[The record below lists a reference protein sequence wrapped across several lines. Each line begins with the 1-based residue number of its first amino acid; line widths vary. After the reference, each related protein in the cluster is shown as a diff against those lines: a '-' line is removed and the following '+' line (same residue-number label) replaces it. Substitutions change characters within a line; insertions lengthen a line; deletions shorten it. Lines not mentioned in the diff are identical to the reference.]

1 VAQPRIAVTP
11 AGSREYLREA
21 VIAGGG
27 ALAEPSDADALVWTT
42 PDDADGLA
50 ALLDANPGIAWVQ
63 LPFAGIEPLV
73 DVVHAHPER
82 AWTSG
87 KGVYAEPV
95 AEMALALLLAGMR
108 NLGPYAAATAWTGP
122 AGRNLTG
129 AKVAVL
135 GGGGI
140 TEALL
145 PMLAPFGADVTVVRR
160 TPDPL
165 PGATRVLGPERTDTA
180 LTGADAVVLA
190 LALTPDTIG
199 VLDARTLALLAPGA
213 AVVNVARG
221 GHIVTDDLVAA
232 LRSGQVGSAGLDVTD
247 PEPLPEGH
255 PLWAL
260 PNVIITPHVG
270 NTPEMAVPL
279 LSARLTDNVRR
290 WAAGQALIGVVD
302 PDAGY

>member
-1 VAQPRIAVTP
+1 MAAPQIAVTP
-11 AGSREYLREA
+11 AGTREFLRDA
-21 VIAGGG
+21 VVAGGG
-27 ALAEPSDADALVWTT
+27 VLVDVDAAEALVWTI
-42 PDDADGLA
+42 PDAAGELD
-50 ALLDANPGIAWVQ
+50 ALLTANPGIRWVQ
-63 LPFAGIEPLV
+63 LPFAGIEPLIG
-73 DVVHAHPER
+73 VVRAHPER
-82 AWTSG
+82 TWTAG

-95 AEMALALLLAGMR
+95 AEMALALLLAGLR
-108 NLGPYAAATAWTGP
+108 NLGPYAAATGWSAP
-122 AGRNLTG
+122 AGRNLAG

-140 TEALL
+140 TESLLAL
-145 PMLAPFGADVTVVRR
+145 MAPFGADVTVVRR
-160 TPDPL
+160 TPAPVA
-165 PGATRVLGPERTDTA
+165 GATRVVAFDHLDEA
-180 LTGADAVVLA
+180 LTGAHAVVLA
-190 LALTPDTIG
+190 LALTPATAG

-279 LSARLTDNVRR
+279 LSARLADNVRR
-290 WAAGQALIGVVD
+290 WAAGEPLVGLVD